1 MRYRQQQISSY
12 DAVWRRAA
20 RQFIFLNEAN
30 AVLSRLQLLRQEY
43 GVLKS
48 NIDIDVL
55 VNKLEKFH
63 NDFAKGCSHGNIDL
77 NKIN

>member
-1 MRYRQQQISSY
+1 
-12 DAVWRRAA
+12 
-20 RQFIFLNEAN
+20 LNEAN

-77 NKIN
+77 NKVN